1 MRSSAGDTSR
11 GRKTDVST
19 GCTPPPKKTETETKT
34 GRDTETGEEKD
45 AVKEVNSDIR
55 QSFYLNEF

>member
-19 GCTPPPKKTETETKT
+19 ECTPPPKKTGTETKT
-34 GRDTETGEEKD
+34 GKDTETVGEID
-45 AVKEVNSDIR
+45 AVKEVNSDI
-55 QSFYLNEF
+55 S

>member
-19 GCTPPPKKTETETKT
+19 ECMLPPKKTGTETKT
-34 GRDTETGEEKD
+34 GKDTETSGEID
-45 AVKEVNSDIR
+45 AVKEVNSDI
-55 QSFYLNEF
+55 S